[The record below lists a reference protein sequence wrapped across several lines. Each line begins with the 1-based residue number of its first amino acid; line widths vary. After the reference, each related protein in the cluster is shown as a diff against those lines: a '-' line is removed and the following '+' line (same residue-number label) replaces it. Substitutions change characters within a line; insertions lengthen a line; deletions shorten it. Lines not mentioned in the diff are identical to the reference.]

1 MSQERSV
8 KDVSG
13 LYMKGSGGEGGIRT
27 LDTGVSPYNGL
38 ANRRL
43 QPLGHLSAAS
53 FQQFNTCPS
62 IHLLDYCWTPLQHI
76 HRRLQALHRLRRL
89 SSPRSST
96 HPASGTSWPCSMPSG
111 NSTGMKTS

>member
-43 QPLGHLSAAS
+43 QPLGHLSGV
-53 FQQFNTCPS
+53 
-62 IHLLDYCWTPLQHI
+62 
-76 HRRLQALHRLRRL
+76 
-89 SSPRSST
+89 RSSSLPRCGRGAV
-96 HPASGTSWPCSMPSG
+96 HAFATSQLG
-111 NSTGMKTS
+111 RL